1 MYSRIAGTGKYLP
14 ERVLTNFDLEKMV
27 ETTDEWIR
35 SRTGIERRHIASDE
49 QATSDLAT
57 EAGRIAIAD
66 AGLTP
71 DDIDLVVVGTTTPD
85 LVFPNV
91 ACLVQERLGIPPAPA
106 FSLEA
111 ACSGFLYALT
121 VADQFVR
128 SGQVKHALVIGAE
141 TMSRIIDW
149 TDRETCVLFGDGA
162 GAVVL
167 EASEEPGIVYTKL
180 GADGRYRDLL
190 YASSGV
196 STVKKPQPDGTSDS
210 LLKMKGNEVFRVAVK
225 TLETIA
231 DQVVTEN
238 GLKKGDIDWLIP
250 HQANIRII
258 KATAKRLQLPMERVI
273 LTVQEHG
280 NTSAASVPMA
290 LDTAIRDGR
299 VKRGDTL
306 LLEAFGGGFTWGA
319 SLIKY

>member
-1 MYSRIAGTGKYLP
+1 MYSRIIGTGKYLP
-14 ERVLTNFDLEKMV
+14 EKVLTNFDLEKMV

-35 SRTGIERRHIASDE
+35 TRTGIERRHIAAEDE
-49 QATSDLAT
+49 ATSDLAYR
-57 EAGRIAIAD
+57 AAVAAIED

-71 DDIDLVVVGTTTPD
+71 ADIDFVLVGTTTPD
-85 LVFPNV
+85 LIFPNV
-91 ACLVQERLGIPPAPA
+91 ACLLQEKLGIRGCPA
-106 FSLEA
+106 FSIEA
-111 ACSGFLYALT
+111 ACTGFLYSLV

-128 SGQVKHALVIGAE
+128 SGQAKRALVIGAE

-162 GAVVL
+162 GAVIL
-167 EASEEPGIVYTKL
+167 EGSDEPGIIYSTL
-180 GADGRYRDLL
+180 GADGRYRELL

-196 STVKKPQPDGTSDS
+196 STRHREVGD
-210 LLKMKGNEVFRVAVK
+210 LAALRMKGNEVFKVAVK
-225 TLETIA
+225 TLENLVDDVIEKN
-231 DQVVTEN
+231 DLE
-238 GLKKGDIDWLIP
+238 KGQIDWLIP

-258 KATAKRLQLPMERVI
+258 SATAKRLDIPMERVI

-299 VKRGDTL
+299 IKHGDLL

-319 SLIKY
+319 SLIRY

>member
-1 MYSRIAGTGKYLP
+1 MYSRIIGTGSYLP
-14 ERVLTNFDLEKMV
+14 EKILTNFDLEKMV
-27 ETTDEWIR
+27 DTSDEWIR
-35 SRTGIERRHIASDE
+35 SRTGIEERHIARDDE
-49 QATSDLAT
+49 ATSDLAYR
-57 EAGRIAIAD
+57 AALAAIEN

-71 DDIDLVVVGTTTPD
+71 GDIDFVLVGTTTPD
-85 LVFPNV
+85 LIFPNV
-91 ACLVQERLGIPPAPA
+91 ACLLQEKLGIRGSPA
-106 FSLEA
+106 FSIEA
-111 ACSGFLYALT
+111 ACSGFLYSLI

-128 SGQVKHALVIGAE
+128 SGQAKRALVIGAE

-162 GAVVL
+162 GAVIL
-167 EASEEPGIVYTKL
+167 EASETPGILYSTL

-196 STVKKPQPDGTSDS
+196 SLRQREGAA
-210 LLKMKGNEVFRVAVK
+210 LRMKGNEVFKVAVK
-225 TLETIA
+225 TLENLV
-231 DQVVTEN
+231 DDVVEKN
-238 GLKKGDIDWLIP
+238 NLEKGQIDWLIP

-258 KATAKRLQLPMERVI
+258 SATAKRLELPMERVI
-273 LTVQEHG
+273 LTIREHG

-299 VKRGDTL
+299 IKRGDLL

-319 SLIKY
+319 SLVRY

>member
-14 ERVLTNFDLEKMV
+14 ERVLTNADLEKMV
-27 ETTDEWIR
+27 ETTDEWIK
-35 SRTGIERRHIASDE
+35 SRTGIEQRHIAADDE
-49 QATSDLAT
+49 YTSHLAHKASLAAL
-57 EAGRIAIAD
+57 ESAGV
-66 AGLTP
+66 TP
-71 DDIDLVVVGTTTPD
+71 NDIDFVVVGTTTPD
-85 LVFPNV
+85 LIFPNV
-91 ACLVQERLGIPPAPA
+91 ACLVQDKLGIKSCPA
-106 FSLEA
+106 FSVEA
-111 ACSGFLYALT
+111 ACSGFIYALV
-121 VADQFVR
+121 VADQFIR
-128 SGQVKHALVIGAE
+128 TGGARRALVISAE

-167 EASEEPGIVYTKL
+167 EAAETPGIMYSTL

-196 STVKKPQPDGTSDS
+196 SLRQREGAA
-210 LLKMKGNEVFRVAVK
+210 LRMKGNEVFKVAVK
-225 TLETIA
+225 TLENLV
-231 DQVVTEN
+231 DDVVEKN
-238 GLKKGDIDWLIP
+238 NLEKGQIDWLIP

-258 KATAKRLQLPMERVI
+258 SATAKRLDLPMERVI
-273 LTVQEHG
+273 LTVREHG

-299 VKRGDTL
+299 IKRGDLL

-319 SLIKY
+319 SLIRY

>member
-1 MYSRIAGTGKYLP
+1 MYSRIVSTGKYLP
-14 ERVLTNFDLEKMV
+14 ERILTNADLEKMV
-27 ETTDEWIR
+27 ETTDEWIK
-35 SRTGIERRHIASDE
+35 SRTGIEHRHIVADDE
-49 QATSDLAT
+49 TTSDLAHK
-57 EAGRIAIAD
+57 AGLIALES

-71 DDIDLVVVGTTTPD
+71 NDIDLVVVGTTTPD
-85 LVFPNV
+85 LIFPNV
-91 ACLVQERLGIPPAPA
+91 ACLVQEKLGIKSCPA

-111 ACSGFLYALT
+111 ACSGFLYGLV
-121 VADQFVR
+121 VADQFIR
-128 SGQVKHALVIGAE
+128 LGSAKRALVIGAE

-162 GAVVL
+162 GAVII
-167 EASEEPGIVYTKL
+167 EAAETPGIIYSTL

-196 STVKKPQPDGTSDS
+196 SLRQREGAA
-210 LLKMKGNEVFRVAVK
+210 LRMKGNEVFKVAVK
-225 TLETIA
+225 TLENLV
-231 DQVVTEN
+231 DDVVEKN
-238 GLKKGDIDWLIP
+238 NLEKGQIDWLIP

-258 KATAKRLQLPMERVI
+258 SATARRLDLPMERVI
-273 LTVQEHG
+273 LTVREHG

-299 VKRGDTL
+299 IERGDLL

-319 SLIKY
+319 SLIRY

>member
-1 MYSRIAGTGKYLP
+1 MYSRIVGTGKYLP
-14 ERVLTNFDLEKMV
+14 EKVLTNFDLEKMV
-27 ETTDEWIR
+27 DTTDEWIR
-35 SRTGIERRHIASDE
+35 TRTGIERRHIAADDE
-49 QATSDLAT
+49 ATSDLAYRAALAAI
-57 EAGRIAIAD
+57 EA

-71 DDIDLVVVGTTTPD
+71 ADIDFVLVGTTTPD
-85 LVFPNV
+85 LIFPNV
-91 ACLVQERLGIPPAPA
+91 ACLLQEKLGIRGTPA

-111 ACSGFLYALT
+111 ACSGFIYSLV
-121 VADQFVR
+121 VADQFIRTGSVR
-128 SGQVKHALVIGAE
+128 RALVIGAE

-167 EASEEPGIVYTKL
+167 EAAEEPGIIYSTL
-180 GADGRYRDLL
+180 GADGRYRELL

-196 STVKKPQPDGTSDS
+196 STRHREQSDIAA
-210 LLKMKGNEVFRVAVK
+210 LRMKGNEVFKVAVR
-225 TLETIA
+225 TLENLV
-231 DQVVTEN
+231 DEVM
-238 GLKKGDIDWLIP
+238 KKNHLERGQIDWLIP

-258 KATAKRLQLPMERVI
+258 NATAKRLQMPIDRVI
-273 LTVQEHG
+273 QTVRDHG

-299 VKRGDTL
+299 IKRGDLL

-319 SLIKY
+319 SLVRY

>member
-14 ERVLTNFDLEKMV
+14 ERVLTNADLEKMV
-27 ETTDEWIR
+27 ETTDEWIKT
-35 SRTGIERRHIASDE
+35 RTGIELRHIAAE
-49 QATSDLAT
+49 NEYTSDLAYK
-57 EAGRIAIAD
+57 
-66 AGLTP
+66 AGLAALENAAVSP
-71 DDIDLVVVGTTTPD
+71 SDIDLVLVGTTTPD
-85 LVFPNV
+85 LIFPNV
-91 ACLVQERLGIPPAPA
+91 ACLVQEKLGIKACPA
-106 FSLEA
+106 FSVEA
-111 ACSGFLYALT
+111 ACSGFLYGLV

-128 SGQVKHALVIGAE
+128 LGQARRALVIGAE

-167 EASEEPGIVYTKL
+167 EAAETPGILYSTL
-180 GADGRYRDLL
+180 GADGRYRELL

-196 STVKKPQPDGTSDS
+196 SLRQREGAA
-210 LLKMKGNEVFRVAVK
+210 LRMKGNEVFKVAVK
-225 TLETIA
+225 TLENLV
-231 DQVVTEN
+231 DEVVQKNNLE
-238 GLKKGDIDWLIP
+238 KGQIDWLIP

-258 KATAKRLQLPMERVI
+258 SATAKRLDLPMERVI
-273 LTVQEHG
+273 LTVREHG

-299 VKRGDTL
+299 IKRGDLL

-319 SLIKY
+319 SLIRY

>member
-14 ERVLTNFDLEKMV
+14 ERVLTNADLEKMV
-27 ETTDEWIR
+27 ETSDEWIR
-35 SRTGIERRHIASDE
+35 SRTGIEHRHIAAE
-49 QATSDLAT
+49 GEYTSDLAYK
-57 EAGRIAIAD
+57 AGLVALES

-71 DDIDLVVVGTTTPD
+71 NDIDLVVVGTTTPD
-85 LVFPNV
+85 LIFPNV
-91 ACLVQERLGIPPAPA
+91 ACLVQEKLGIKTCPA

-111 ACSGFLYALT
+111 ACSGFIYSLV
-121 VADQFVR
+121 VADQFIR
-128 SGQVKHALVIGAE
+128 TGGARRALVIGAE

-162 GAVVL
+162 GAVIL
-167 EASEEPGIVYTKL
+167 EASEAPGVIYSTL

-196 STVKKPQPDGTSDS
+196 SLRQREGAA
-210 LLKMKGNEVFRVAVK
+210 LRMKGNEVFKVAVK
-225 TLETIA
+225 TLENLV
-231 DQVVTEN
+231 DDVVEKN
-238 GLKKGDIDWLIP
+238 KLEKGQIDWLIP

-258 KATAKRLQLPMERVI
+258 SATAKRLEMPMERVI
-273 LTVQEHG
+273 LTVREHG

-299 VKRGDTL
+299 IKRGDLL

-319 SLIKY
+319 SLVRY